1 MVQLLG
7 ERSDKK
13 VSKKQNVNKQAAI
26 TTGEQDR
33 PQGRVVAG
41 EASPH
46 LFGTYDEHFRDDE
59 GSYQPLYRVAKLILP
74 GSLYLTWSAFVH
86 FQESD
91 LPPYVTQKQ
100 VAEYTKK
107 NLRTIELNMQRLRQ
121 AGYLHTRHAMR
132 GGGCVVEKCFDGL
145 YKAVLEYLQ
154 WEQSPLYVPPLRE
167 YFVVDQLDWSV
178 CQSLLRFNNYRRL
191 ICNKKPGP
199 KQKKKKTSGKG
210 CIEGTFKEVPLPP
223 GTEDLVEQK
232 TTRLMVLPI
241 NKLDTVVWEKWEK
254 EYCFS
259 ENSYYEKRANYY
271 KIEELPIENLPYEAE
286 EPPLVVNQQ
295 VVASENQQVTQWDPG
310 LLLFL
315 KQMKIGRSQVH
326 KLELNEHSLVP
337 YTSTPINWSSVF
349 ALKGQYRCISEWF
362 GRLYIANP
370 DQIPRRHY
378 LLRRKRIAHLVP
390 SPHLKVQH
398 KQFAEIE
405 KEREELRPLE
415 VKMRRERAW
424 LVKQV
429 KEWEQRKMIY
439 DVHLLE
445 LDHIEG
451 MIVKQVK
458 LLDQEMQNVIDEIW
472 SLDFEWL
479 DIVDANVL
487 RARRTEQE
495 FYKKNNYRRYKG
507 PRRPWQKGDKEIA
520 LPIYRPLY
528 PPSYYAEIKRII
540 VESLELEDQEDQK
553 KKEQEENQGKE
564 EHREENQEGKQEQ
577 ILCEENPQM
586 VVQCREESEEK
597 QQQIEQK
604 EQEGSQEK
612 QASQYQYSPEKQ
624 EKLLAASRA
633 NYLRNERVQRQKNQ
647 QNYQQE
653 APAQPESPGMP
664 IHERLGNIRDRTA
677 HLVQSPN
684 PIGGPRKPEEKAEAL
699 SASQLENNA
708 SGQQSLPPAAISK
721 KKKNAEKKNEKR
733 KNAKEE
739 PKHDLRREKRNKPT
753 LEKRQEV
760 PTPSISQEKSSLEI
774 EKQPQIQEA
783 KKQPQIE
790 QPLPTQEAE
799 KQLEIEQLSQ
809 IQEAE
814 KLPQVQK
821 VEKQLEIEQP
831 PQVQE
836 VEKPSQI
843 ERPLPTQEVEKQPQA
858 QEAERPSQIEKQPQ
872 AQEAEKSPQIIDPI
886 PDGSYYDPSA
896 PQTEKQEKEQKV
908 TLDDE
913 TVRMLNAAQ
922 EQQQHKKPSKLEDG
936 FMAKS
941 IADLKKKVEEQR
953 ELAKRKRRPTG

>member
-1 MVQLLG
+1 MVQLLA

-13 VSKKQNVNKQAAI
+13 VSKKQNVNKQSAI
-26 TTGEQDR
+26 STGEQDR

-46 LFGTYDEHFRDDE
+46 LFGTYDEHFRDNE

-86 FQESD
+86 FQEGD

-199 KQKKKKTSGKG
+199 KQKKKKASGKG

-232 TTRLMVLPI
+232 IAKLMVLPI
-241 NKLDTVVWEKWEK
+241 NKLNTVVWEKWDK
-254 EYCFS
+254 EYYFS
-259 ENSYYEKRANYY
+259 ENSYDEKRANYY

-295 VVASENQQVTQWDPG
+295 LVASENQQVTQWDPG

-415 VKMRRERAW
+415 VKMRRERSW

-429 KEWEQRKMIY
+429 QEWEQRKMTY

-458 LLDQEMQNVIDEIW
+458 LLDQDMQKVIDEIW
-472 SLDFEWL
+472 GLDFEWL

-553 KKEQEENQGKE
+553 KKEQEEKQGKE

-586 VVQCREESEEK
+586 AVQCREESEEK

-653 APAQPESPGMP
+653 APAQPENPGMP

-699 SASQLENNA
+699 SSSQLENNA

-733 KNAKEE
+733 KNEKRKNEKEE

-760 PTPSISQEKSSLEI
+760 PASPISQEKSSQEI
-774 EKQPQIQEA
+774 DKRPQIPEVEESSQIEHPLSAQEA
-783 KKQPQIE
+783 KQSSEIE
-790 QPLPTQEAE
+790 QPSQMQEAEQQSLTQEAE
-799 KQLEIEQLSQ
+799 KQPQVEKQLQ
-809 IQEAE
+809 AQEAE
-814 KLPQVQK
+814 KQSQIPEAK
-821 VEKQLEIEQP
+821 GP
-831 PQVQE
+831 PQ
-836 VEKPSQI
+836 
-843 ERPLPTQEVEKQPQA
+843 VEKQPQA
-858 QEAERPSQIEKQPQ
+858 QEAG
-872 AQEAEKSPQIIDPI
+872 KSPQAIDPI
-886 PDGSYYDPSA
+886 PDGSKDDPSA
-896 PQTEKQEKEQKV
+896 PQIEKQEKEQKV

-953 ELAKRKRRPTG
+953 ELAKKKRRPTG